1 MHLHILDGDFLQRI
15 LQCKDSRTNRI
26 LIHGELRQRLA
37 KDVKDRIFMF
47 VMPYVILQ
55 IHTYLQLQHWDFED
69 VFVSLNTF
77 DTHSF
82 HNHQVIHDTLLL
94 FCARLD
100 SLLDVSQDLAYL
112 YLMFENDRPRNLT
125 QDLESIRMMNARLVL
140 KEFIDVMN
148 VFLQ

>member
-15 LQCKDSRTNRI
+15 LQVKASRTNRI

-55 IHTYLQLQHWDFED
+55 IHAHLQLQHWDFED
-69 VFVSLNTF
+69 VFASLNAF

-82 HNHQVIHDTLLL
+82 NNHQVIHDTLLL

-112 YLMFENDRPRNLT
+112 YLMCENGSPRNLT
-125 QDLESIRMMNARLVL
+125 QDLESIRMTNARLVL
-140 KEFIDVMN
+140 KEFIDVMK
-148 VFLQ
+148 VFL